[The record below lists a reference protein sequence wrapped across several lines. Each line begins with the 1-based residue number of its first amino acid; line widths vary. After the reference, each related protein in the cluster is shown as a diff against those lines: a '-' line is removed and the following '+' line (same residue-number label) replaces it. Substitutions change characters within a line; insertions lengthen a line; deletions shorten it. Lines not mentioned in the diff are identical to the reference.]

1 MPRQARLDA
10 PGTLHHV
17 MIRGI
22 EGKAIFRDNRD
33 RKDFV
38 SRLGTLSRE
47 TGSRILAWALL
58 RNHAHLLLFSGP
70 SGLALFVRRLLTGY
84 AQGFNRKHKRRGHLF
99 QNRYKSIVCE
109 EDTYLLELV
118 RYIHLN
124 PLRASFVKNVG
135 ELDRYPWSGHRVL
148 VGREKNDWQER
159 DYVLRRFHRQEKEA
173 IRNYR
178 RFLEEG
184 KDRGRRPEL
193 VGGGLIRSLGGWSEV
208 LSLRRQGEKVEY
220 DSRILGGGD
229 FVADILREAD
239 QRVKRYL
246 PVREKGALKER
257 IIKEICEKE
266 GVGEGQLRQGGQTR
280 RASLVRSRIAWR
292 LSREYGIPMAEIARD
307 LGVCTSA
314 IAKAIRKKE
323 GRA

>member
-1 MPRQARLDA
+1 
-10 PGTLHHV
+10 
-17 MIRGI
+17 
-22 EGKAIFRDNRD
+22 
-33 RKDFV
+33 
-38 SRLGTLSRE
+38 
-47 TGSRILAWALL
+47 
-58 RNHAHLLLFSGP
+58 
-70 SGLALFVRRLLTGY
+70 
-84 AQGFNRKHKRRGHLF
+84 
-99 QNRYKSIVCE
+99 
-109 EDTYLLELV
+109 
-118 RYIHLN
+118 
-124 PLRASFVKNVG
+124 
-135 ELDRYPWSGHRVL
+135 

-159 DYVLRRFHRQEKEA
+159 DYVLRQFHRQEKEA
-173 IRNYR
+173 IRSYR

-246 PVREKGALKER
+246 PVREKGALKEC

-280 RASLVRSRIAWR
+280 RASLVRSRVAWR

-314 IAKAIRKKE
+314 IAKAIRKME

>member
-84 AQGFNRKHKRRGHLF
+84 AQGFNRKHKRSGHLF

>member
-22 EGKAIFRDNRD
+22 EGKAIFRDNPD

-159 DYVLRRFHRQEKEA
+159 DYVLRQFHRQGKEA
-173 IRNYR
+173 IRSYR

-266 GVGEGQLRQGGQTR
+266 EVGEGQLRQGGQTR

-314 IAKAIRKKE
+314 IAKAIRKIE

>member
-159 DYVLRRFHRQEKEA
+159 DYVLRQFHRQGKEA
-173 IRNYR
+173 IRSYR

-220 DSRILGGGD
+220 DSRILGGGN

-257 IIKEICEKE
+257 IIKEICDKE

-314 IAKAIRKKE
+314 IAKAIRKME